1 MIELAFD
8 DIAALS
14 AEISDAFGPWGET
27 CELTQSMIDTFAQLT
42 TDKQWI
48 HVDPERA
55 KSGPFGAT
63 IAHGFL
69 VLSLMPAVLP
79 PLCYRLKGFSAAI
92 NYGIRD
98 LRFLQPVTAGSRIHA
113 RSRLQAVTAHRRGT
127 LLTQGVEIQRVD
139 ADRPAVAMSLEL
151 LYV

>member
-79 PLCYRLKGFSAAI
+79 PLSYRLKGFSAAI

-98 LRFLQPVTAGSRIHA
+98 LRFLQPVPAGSRIHA